1 MATER
6 DIAFP
11 ILTPRQLEQLTARG
25 HYRAVRAGEVLFREG
40 DRGLGFFVVLEGAI
54 EIVVHTT
61 EGEQR

>member
-25 HYRAVRAGEVLFREG
+25 HPRTVRAGEILFREG
-40 DRGLGFFVVLEGAI
+40 DRGIGFFVVLEGAI
-54 EIVVHTT
+54 EIVVHTP
-61 EGEQR
+61 RASSR